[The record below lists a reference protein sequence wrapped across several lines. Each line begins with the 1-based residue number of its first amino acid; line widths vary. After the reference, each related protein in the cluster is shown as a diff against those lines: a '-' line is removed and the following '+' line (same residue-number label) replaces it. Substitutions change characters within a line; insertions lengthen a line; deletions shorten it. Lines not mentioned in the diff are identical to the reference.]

1 MKSRA
6 NQVSTRPSSSANAAS
21 SRDSARV
28 PIWTSRLLCS
38 EWLAPANGGVTAA
51 LTKNGRAS
59 YELSIKNGLDKAI
72 TGAML
77 LVEGKVTEVEL
88 QSPPGDTRTIRVRI
102 GSSPDSDP
110 HIDFESFS
118 QAGRFENAVNAR
130 NMVFGDTEGGRI
142 DPSLVN
148 LVACSFPALLGSSNP
163 AGRPIGDFSSSGG
176 LDLSAHAERG
186 GAVLFLLAEDH
197 APIPSTG
204 LFETKLAQARTLYRI
219 PLEITET
226 E

>member
-1 MKSRA
+1 
-6 NQVSTRPSSSANAAS
+6 
-21 SRDSARV
+21 
-28 PIWTSRLLCS
+28 
-38 EWLAPANGGVTAA
+38 
-51 LTKNGRAS
+51 
-59 YELSIKNGLDKAI
+59 
-72 TGAML
+72 ML

-186 GAVLFLLAEDH
+186 GAVLFLLAKDH
-197 APIPSTG
+197 TPIPSTG
-204 LFETKLAQARTLYRI
+204 LFETQLGQARTLYRI
-219 PLEITET
+219 PLEIIET
-226 E
+226 D